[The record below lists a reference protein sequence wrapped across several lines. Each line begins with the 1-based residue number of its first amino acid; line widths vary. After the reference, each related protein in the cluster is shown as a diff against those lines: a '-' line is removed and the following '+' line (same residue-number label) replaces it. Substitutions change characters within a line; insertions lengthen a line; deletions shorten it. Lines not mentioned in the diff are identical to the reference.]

1 MAADRRRV
9 VVFYGDSNTYGYD
22 PADPYEQR
30 LPYLKRWTT
39 VVSRNLKGY
48 WQVIPEGMNG
58 RTIPAMPEGSPYLIK
73 LTSLARG
80 DGILCTMLG
89 TNDIL
94 QTSPADAS
102 DPVRKMEQYILFL
115 KKHLDCSQILV
126 IAPPLVGGQDA
137 GDLLLRDYCRASRK
151 MNEGF
156 RKIASEQGVMFADAS
171 EWGIDLA
178 SDSVHFS
185 EEGHQTFAA
194 KMTEV
199 LEGIRQESEQLK
211 ESKSFVIG
219 PEMLSAGKDAKE
231 EHYDYKAEL
240 KETLSLTDRAYEK
253 LLYITDAMDLDD
265 RVPDRLE
272 EAMECLSNA
281 VSILEEAV
289 EDEESRW

>member
-1 MAADRRRV
+1 
-9 VVFYGDSNTYGYD
+9 
-22 PADPYEQR
+22 
-30 LPYLKRWTT
+30 
-39 VVSRNLKGY
+39 
-48 WQVIPEGMNG
+48 
-58 RTIPAMPEGSPYLIK
+58 
-73 LTSLARG
+73 
-80 DGILCTMLG
+80 MLG

-194 KMTEV
+194 KMTE
-199 LEGIRQESEQLK
+199 
-211 ESKSFVIG
+211 
-219 PEMLSAGKDAKE
+219 MLSAGKDAKE

-240 KETLSLTDRAYEK
+240 EETLSLTDRAYEK